1 MCYSGCQYENRS
13 GGCNKPGNKCCPEIE
28 DEFNEKIE
36 EVIERE
42 KSKRFSG
49 KSRG

>member
-1 MCYSGCQYENRS
+1 MCYCGCPYENFN

-42 KSKRFSG
+42 KSKRLGS
-49 KSRG
+49 KSS